1 MVRLL
6 MQWNIKIGRE
16 QDFYEFIVRKY
27 APGLMQ
33 LGIEP
38 DDVLY
43 TIYGDRPQILAIGGA
58 MEVEQLRQALE
69 SKIWEVLQQE
79 LLRYIKNYKQR
90 IVRDNGRNFQ
100 V

>member
-16 QDFYEFIVRKY
+16 PEFYEFVVLKY

-43 TIYGDRPQILAIGGA
+43 TIYGDSPQVLTIGAAMGA
-58 MEVEQLRQALE
+58 EQLRQALE
-69 SKIWEVLQQE
+69 SRMWEVLQQE
-79 LLRYIKNYKQR
+79 LLRYIKNYKQK

-100 V
+100 I